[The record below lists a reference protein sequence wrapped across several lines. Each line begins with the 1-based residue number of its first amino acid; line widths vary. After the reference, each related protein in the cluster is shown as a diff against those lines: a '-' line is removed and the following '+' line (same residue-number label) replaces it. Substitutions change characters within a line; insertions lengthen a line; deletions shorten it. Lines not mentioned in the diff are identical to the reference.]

1 MVIFWHI
8 LIGLVANYLL
18 GFGTKWLKDAAS
30 KSIKLKPPT
39 KTLEN
44 KWKELTSG
52 NEGGAYLGYLERLL
66 FFGAFWNEAS
76 IVIAAWLAFK
86 VASKWNAWTNV
97 ISVPKE
103 IRKINEF
110 DYLIARRRWGSH
122 VLVTFLVG
130 TLSNLILGYLGMV
143 VVRYTYSL
151 FS

>member
-1 MVIFWHI
+1 MVIVWHI
-8 LIGLVANYLL
+8 VIGLIANYFI
-18 GFGTKWLKDAAS
+18 GYGTKWVKDAAS
-30 KSIKLKPPT
+30 KSINLKLPAK
-39 KTLEN
+39 KLED

-66 FFGAFWNEAS
+66 FFGAFWNEAP

-97 ISVPKE
+97 VSPPKE
-103 IRKINEF
+103 IKGIRDI

-130 TLSNLILGYLGMV
+130 TLSNLILGYLSTV
-143 VVRYTYSL
+143 VVCYTYPF

>member
-30 KSIKLKPPT
+30 SSIELKPPAEEL
-39 KTLEN
+39 KE
-44 KWKELTSG
+44 KWTELTSG

-66 FFGAFWNEAS
+66 FFGAFWNEAP

-97 ISVPKE
+97 ISPPKGIE
-103 IRKINEF
+103 KIDDL

-143 VVRYTYSL
+143 VVCYTYFL